1 MKLEIHISDLLKQHN
16 CVIVPEFG
24 GFIASYESAWINRN
38 RSIIF
43 PPSKKVL
50 FNESLKQNDGL
61 LANEL
66 VIQHNVNFN
75 HAMLE
80 IQNCV
85 DVWKKNL
92 EAGQRIELGEIGFL
106 FKQENKIVFEQNR
119 ETNLLLQAY
128 GLNQVSFVDFAVS
141 EKSVSE
147 VKKEEPVQV
156 KIEKP
161 VTVKTEVQKPILT
174 VVEKK
179 SSQKTAAKKEEKIT
193 PVIELNVAEKIE
205 QEEQV
210 QQDEKV
216 IPIQQPKKKSRNYK
230 YAIAAAVVLPALF
243 YSYWI
248 PMKTDFLNSGKI
260 HLSDLNPFSKKGNA
274 IYEKRT
280 PSNFTDTT
288 SDWMSWEDLTNE
300 LPADVTVYNLE
311 LTEEV
316 YIPVDLEKE
325 TEAAV
330 STFQADGSYHII
342 GGCFSV
348 ESNASNFVK
357 KLTDKGY
364 AAGIADKKNGLFRVS
379 AGSYSSESDAESA
392 LDKFESDGFSG
403 WILKN

>member
-1 MKLEIHISDLLKQHN
+1 MKLEIHIADLLKLHN

-38 RSIIF
+38 RSLIF

-75 HAMLE
+75 QAMLE

-128 GLNQVSFVDFAVS
+128 GLNQVSFVDFSVAAEKVAEQKVETISAS
-141 EKSVSE
+141 EPIKIQKAKE
-147 VKKEEPVQV
+147 VVPVL
-156 KIEKP
+156 KI
-161 VTVKTEVQKPILT
+161 
-174 VVEKK
+174 VEKK
-179 SSQKTAAKKEEKIT
+179 EIKESVSTKKIT
-193 PVIELNVAEKIE
+193 PVIELNQAEKIE
-205 QEEQV
+205 EVESEI
-210 QQDEKV
+210 QDEKI

-230 YAIAAAVVLPALF
+230 YAIAAAVILPALF

-288 SDWMSWEDLTNE
+288 SDWMSWEDLTND

-311 LTEEV
+311 LTDEV

-325 TEAAV
+325 PLTDV
-330 STFQADGSYHII
+330 NSFQADGSYHII

-364 AAGIADKKNGLFRVS
+364 SAGIADKKNGLFRVS
-379 AGSYSSESDAESA
+379 AGSYSSESEAESA